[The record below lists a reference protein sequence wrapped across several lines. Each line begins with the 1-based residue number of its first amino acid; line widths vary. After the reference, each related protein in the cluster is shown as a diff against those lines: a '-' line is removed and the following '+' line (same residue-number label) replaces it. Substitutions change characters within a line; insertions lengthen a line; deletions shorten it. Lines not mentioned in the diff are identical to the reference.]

1 MLQRESNIQ
10 VGLFHAA
17 LLAAADS
24 KLAGVRSVGNIS
36 VDFTELDLST
46 FERKSLLGTPLYKLQ
61 YDVNVIFGAQEGVLK
76 FEAVSQGKV
85 VGETSI
91 SFHRPGFY

>member
-1 MLQRESNIQ
+1 
-10 VGLFHAA
+10 
-17 LLAAADS
+17 
-24 KLAGVRSVGNIS
+24 
-36 VDFTELDLST
+36 
-46 FERKSLLGTPLYKLQ
+46 
-61 YDVNVIFGAQEGVLK
+61 VNVIFGAQEGVLK